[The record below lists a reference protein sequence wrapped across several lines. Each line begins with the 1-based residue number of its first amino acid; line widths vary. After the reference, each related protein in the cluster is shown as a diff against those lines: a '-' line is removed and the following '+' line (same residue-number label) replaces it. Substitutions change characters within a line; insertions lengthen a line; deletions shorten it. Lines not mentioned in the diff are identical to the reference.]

1 MKFAEQH
8 KELLV
13 RAYIREKRSTY
24 DIAEE
29 LNTYPNKILR
39 ALKYLNINMR
49 SKSSAQSNAIKQG
62 RHTHPTKGKVRTE
75 ESKIKIS
82 EGMAK
87 HWKDMEEEE
96 REERSKKAR
105 QQWESMSESDKENL
119 RKKAA
124 EAVLKASREGS
135 KIEKFLFN
143 SLTNSGYSVLFHKK
157 GLIDDKF
164 ELDLFIPELKV
175 AIEIDGPAHFFP
187 IWGEEAL
194 QKNIRS
200 DIQKSG
206 LILGAGFVMIR
217 VKNISKSLSKKSQR
231 DTLNTVLS
239 ALQDVEKKFPA
250 KKDRYIEFEV

>member
-13 RAYIREKRSTY
+13 RAYKREKRSTY

-143 SLTNSGYSVLFHKK
+143 SLSN
-157 GLIDDKF
+157 
-164 ELDLFIPELKV
+164 
-175 AIEIDGPAHFFP
+175 
-187 IWGEEAL
+187 
-194 QKNIRS
+194 N
-200 DIQKSG
+200 
-206 LILGAGFVMIR
+206 
-217 VKNISKSLSKKSQR
+217 
-231 DTLNTVLS
+231 
-239 ALQDVEKKFPA
+239 
-250 KKDRYIEFEV
+250 

>member
-13 RAYIREKRSTY
+13 RAYKREKRSTY

>member
-13 RAYIREKRSTY
+13 GAYKREKRSTY

>member
-13 RAYIREKRSTY
+13 RAYKREKRSTY
-24 DIAEE
+24 DIAEA

-96 REERSKKAR
+96 REERAKKAR

-124 EAVLKASREGS
+124 EAGLKASRERS
-135 KIEKFLFN
+135 KIEKFLLN

>member
-1 MKFAEQH
+1 MNFAEQH

-13 RAYIREKRSTY
+13 RAYKREKRSTY

-239 ALQDVEKKFPA
+239 ALQDGEKKFPA

>member
-13 RAYIREKRSTY
+13 RAYKREKRSTY

-62 RHTHPTKGKVRTE
+62 THTHPTKGKVRTE

-105 QQWESMSESDKENL
+105 QQWEAMSESDKENL

>member
-1 MKFAEQH
+1 
-8 KELLV
+8 
-13 RAYIREKRSTY
+13 
-24 DIAEE
+24 
-29 LNTYPNKILR
+29 
-39 ALKYLNINMR
+39 
-49 SKSSAQSNAIKQG
+49 
-62 RHTHPTKGKVRTE
+62 
-75 ESKIKIS
+75 
-82 EGMAK
+82 MAK

-96 REERSKKAR
+96 REARSKKAK
-105 QQWESMSESDKENL
+105 QQWESMSEGDKDNL

-143 SLTNSGYSVLFHKK
+143 SLTKSGYNVLFHKK

-231 DTLNTVLS
+231 DTLNTILS
-239 ALQDVEKKFPA
+239 ALQGVEKKFPA